1 MRFPL
6 TVSLRP
12 ARGVLAPVLVAHLA
26 AGLALFHSPALQPIF
41 TPAPSGA
48 ISVLPGLVALL
59 VIVLSAAHG
68 WRAESRKRGV
78 ELALGDDG
86 VLSRYRGGERQD
98 YRVLGSSVDS
108 AWVLW
113 LHLEAA
119 GSEDRQGRV
128 GSDRAAI
135 MLVPTN
141 LPPGQ
146 WRLLRIWLRHKA
158 AAAA

>member
-6 TVSLRP
+6 NISLRP
-12 ARGVLAPVLVAHLA
+12 ARGVLVPVLAAHIA
-26 AGLALFHSPALQPIF
+26 AGMALFHSPALQPIF

-59 VIVLSAAHG
+59 LIVLSAFHG
-68 WRAESRKRGV
+68 WRAESRKREV
-78 ELALGDDG
+78 ELALGADG
-86 VLSRYRGGERQD
+86 VLGRRRGDDWQD

-119 GSEDRQGRV
+119 GSDDRQGRV
-128 GSDRAAI
+128 DADREAM
-135 MLVPTN
+135 MLVPAN

-158 AAAA
+158 TVAA